1 MSEVTGKLVEI
12 FDTIQVSES
21 FKKREFVVEVVDGQY
36 SEVIKLELIQD
47 NCSILDGLKI
57 GQEITAKFNLKGR
70 KWTNQQGEDKYFN
83 TLQAWRI
90 DLVKGEETPAVE
102 VYNDGA
108 AMPGQA
114 TTPPAMPARQ
124 DEPEDDMPF

>member
-1 MSEVTGKLVEI
+1 MSEVTGKLVKI

-47 NCSILDGLKI
+47 NCAVLDGLKI

-90 DLVKGEETPAVE
+90 DLEAQQEPAQE
-102 VYNDGA
+102 GYNDGA
-108 AMPGQA
+108 PMPSQA
-114 TTPPAMPARQ
+114 TTPPAMPSMQ